1 MPSVLPS
8 RWEEKV
14 IFLEDFALP
23 PCLLLF
29 CVFVY
34 GLEETKFICLALLHD
49 AFKTFLA
56 IISVVL
62 SLVVFIAIIVF
73 VISLL

>member
-23 PCLLLF
+23 PCLLLL
-29 CVFVY
+29 CVFVLDTCNY
-34 GLEETKFICLALLHD
+34 SMHR
-49 AFKTFLA
+49 
-56 IISVVL
+56 
-62 SLVVFIAIIVF
+62 
-73 VISLL
+73 